1 VIAAHSLGKPLRI
14 FGLVIVAIAALAGIG
29 SSGDPYRK
37 NLTILIATWGMMIS
51 FERSVF
57 SELDLIIHKF
67 KQKLFFRIVMA
78 IIYTAPILSTLGV
91 LIWAFYQHLTLSWS
105 LTMSGALSLGL
116 FFRLYQRRSESPAE
130 LTGKEA
136 T

>member
-1 VIAAHSLGKPLRI
+1 MIAAHSLGKPLRI